1 MSDKQI
7 IITVAGPSTSG
18 KSTLANLFK
27 DLGYSEIVS
36 TTTRPQRTGEIDGVH
51 YHFVDQVKF
60 DEMVKTEQLVENA
73 PVGQYWYGVSKAAI
87 AQVLESG
94 KSAIL
99 VLEPTGANNV
109 ATFCQEQS
117 LINHKVFLNNPLE
130 LLISRLAERY
140 DTDAKRNDEVY
151 KDRLWNIAFVEPKK
165 WTAKAYSGE
174 HFYDQIFDTFNTD
187 NQENVITS
195 ILAEVEKKLTNK
207 TNNNNKRK
215 F

>member
-51 YHFVDQVKF
+51 YHFVDQAKF

-117 LINHKVFLNNPLE
+117 LINHKVFLNNPVE
-130 LLISRLAERY
+130 LLLSRLFERFEN
-140 DTDAKRNDEVY
+140 DNNAKVEVY
-151 KDRLWNIAFVEPKK
+151 KDRLRNIKYIEPKE

-174 HFYDQIFDTFNTD
+174 HFYDQIFDSFNLD
-187 NQENVITS
+187 NQENVISS
-195 ILAEVEKKLTNK
+195 ILSEVEKKLTNK
-207 TNNNNKRK
+207 NNNKRK
-215 F
+215 I